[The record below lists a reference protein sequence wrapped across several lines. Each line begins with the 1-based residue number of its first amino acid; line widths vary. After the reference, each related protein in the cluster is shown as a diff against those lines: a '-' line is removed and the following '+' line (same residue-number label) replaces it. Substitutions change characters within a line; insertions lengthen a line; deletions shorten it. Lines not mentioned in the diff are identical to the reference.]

1 MSEVKWGHKRLGKLE
16 LEYDGSIVMDH
27 QVVGKIAPDG
37 YRPDEVNDICREI
50 VKRWNKE
57 E

>member
-37 YRPDEVNDICREI
+37 YSPDEVNDICREI